1 MSNLAQV
8 RNLACSML
16 QLVTMSRRPVQPSKT
31 TTTTPGEL
39 TAPNLP
45 EAMMGER
52 ENLRR
57 GQNPRLPPESRQD
70 KTREATR
77 KTTKTDSS
85 GRDGD
90 LSWRPGMET
99 DKRETEM
106 AKAAEE
112 RRRRR
117 RAAEGDQASFA

>member
-70 KTREATR
+70 KTRESTR
-77 KTTKTDSS
+77 KTTETDSS
-85 GRDGD
+85 ERDGD

-99 DKRETEM
+99 DK
-106 AKAAEE
+106 
-112 RRRRR
+112 
-117 RAAEGDQASFA
+117 